1 MWRKLGS
8 FTLNCHLSSVEDLF
22 LQLVYRVVVILTVIS
37 FCSVP
42 EAIAG
47 NSGCQKRVSVLP
59 EKTCHVFKRSK
70 NAYFACAWPYV
81 RANSGGS
88 FESLNVSAICRC
100 MLITSG
106 PGPLPFIPRPDLA
119 IARSPSVQSR
129 IFVRALL
136 V

>member
-22 LQLVYRVVVILTVIS
+22 LQLIYRVIVILTVIS
-37 FCSVP
+37 VL
-42 EAIAG
+42 
-47 NSGCQKRVSVLP
+47 CQKPLLVTVVAKRKVSILP
-59 EKTCHVFKRSK
+59 EKTSHVFKRSK
-70 NAYFACAWPYV
+70 NAYCVCAWLYV
-81 RANSGGS
+81 RANSGGN

-100 MLITSG
+100 MLITSS

-119 IARSPSVQSR
+119 IARSPSAQSR